1 MNTTPP
7 IKTIL
12 PLAAVAAVFSLAPAA
27 QADAVVFSSSTQ
39 LNLAGGNVLAAVS
52 LWDPNRTNEGQS
64 TVGTIQGVDFDDI
77 DFTTQDTGADIAL
90 NSGEAGATLAISS
103 IAQSV
108 GREWNNANSLVGTF
122 SPASADNTQAELWPS
137 GALFQSNGTTT
148 FTFGFGAGRANTAV
162 EVQAVGGGVWNR
174 QDKWGLLTFSV
185 DGDDKDI
192 LNDRGTP
199 DLITFSALT
208 DGSGDL
214 AVVVTQ
220 TPGGSGTDRQW
231 NVLGGMTVTAG
242 PSSSQPFAI
251 TEIDYDPD
259 AGNLRIR
266 WDSQDGRLYNLR
278 SESDPSVAAPIDWP
292 IFDGHQDL
300 AATPPENTL
309 TFPLPADSERFF
321 VIEGFP
327 APPVS
332 VLSED
337 FESGQGDWVPGN
349 SGVPLPDP
357 PGGVSSPTATVW
369 ELGTPDPVLLG
380 GPPAAHSGTNCF
392 GTDLDTSYADST
404 GVFLRSPSINLTTA
418 AGATLTF
425 WRFYDIETGF
435 DWGRVRVLDAADD
448 SEIAV
453 LEETFDGTTNDWEEV
468 SIKLPAEVAGK
479 MVKIEFILATDDVT
493 NNPQAGLYIDDVSVT
508 VP

>member
-1 MNTTPP
+1 MTDFNADVTTAAGL
-7 IKTIL
+7 ITE
-12 PLAAVAAVFSLAPAA
+12 LAALGTTWTAIASTPTV
-27 QADAVVFSSSTQ
+27 DARDNSDTNPSSTGIPIYTTSGLRIADDNADLWDGSIQ
-39 LNLAGGNVLAAVS
+39 NPIMLDDGTSGGNLTGGQRS
-52 LWDPNRTNEGQS
+52 YSDYTWTGSNTNG
-64 TVGTIQGVDFDDI
+64 
-77 DFTTQDTGADIAL
+77 TGAS
-90 NSGEAGATLAISS
+90 SGDGRQLSTDGNLRVSRGGRIDSGWISGVS
-103 IAQSV
+103 I
-108 GREWNNANSLVGTF
+108 N
-122 SPASADNTQAELWPS
+122 SADTR
-137 GALFQSNGTTT
+137 GARLYGIS
-148 FTFGFGAGRANTAV
+148 
-162 EVQAVGGGVWNR
+162 
-174 QDKWGLLTFSV
+174 D
-185 DGDDKDI
+185 
-192 LNDRGTP
+192 
-199 DLITFSALT
+199 
-208 DGSGDL
+208 
-214 AVVVTQ
+214 
-220 TPGGSGTDRQW
+220 
-231 NVLGGMTVTAG
+231 VLGGTTPAAD
-242 PSSSQPFAI
+242 PEI

-392 GTDLDTSYADST
+392 GTDLDTSYADLT